1 VITTVSGTL
10 VDNGSAMRG
19 PPGELLRLLMRCDAS
34 APRRARE
41 ALRTV
46 AAIDLVRSD
55 AILVASELVSN
66 AVMHA
71 GCEPGEAIEFVVEMR
86 SNAVRLAITD
96 RGCSENTPTVRGPEY
111 RGPGGLGLR
120 IVETLAHRW
129 GVERRIGTLV
139 WADLSLD
146 PPPEQNGTGLNG
158 PPAQRSQPV
167 GPAPRIGLLAP
178 RGDVLH
184 RSRRTS

>member
-1 VITTVSGTL
+1 MTIPTRTL
-10 VDNGSAMRG
+10 VDNGMRR
-19 PPGELLRLLMRCDAS
+19 PRGELLRLLMRCDSS

-55 AILVASELVSN
+55 AILLASELVSN
-66 AVMHA
+66 AVLHA
-71 GCEPGEAIEFVVEMR
+71 GCEPGEEIELIVEMS

-96 RGCSENTPTVRGPEY
+96 RGCSDKAPTVRGPEH

-139 WADLSLD
+139 WAELSLD

-158 PPAQRSQPV
+158 PPAQRSQSA
-167 GPAPRIGLLAP
+167 GPAPRMGLLAP

>member
-1 VITTVSGTL
+1 L
-10 VDNGSAMRG
+10 VDNGSDMRG
-19 PPGELLRLLMRCDAS
+19 RPGELLRLLMRCDSS
-34 APRRARE
+34 APRLARD

-46 AAIDLVRSD
+46 VAIDLVRSD

-71 GCEPGEAIEFVVEMR
+71 GCEPGEEIELVVEMR
-86 SNAVRLAITD
+86 PNAIRLEITD

-120 IVETLAHRW
+120 IVETLAHCW
-129 GVERRIGTLV
+129 GVERRVGTLV
-139 WADLSLD
+139 WAELSLD

-167 GPAPRIGLLAP
+167 GPAQRMGLLAP

>member
-1 VITTVSGTL
+1 
-10 VDNGSAMRG
+10 MRG

-34 APRRARE
+34 APRRARD

-71 GCEPGEAIEFVVEMR
+71 GCEPGEAIELVVEMR

-96 RGCSENTPTVRGPEY
+96 RGCSDKAPTVRGPEY

-158 PPAQRSQPV
+158 PPAQRSQPL

-184 RSRRTS
+184 PSGRTS

>member
-1 VITTVSGTL
+1 M
-10 VDNGSAMRG
+10 VDSGSAMRG
-19 PPGELLRLLMRCDAS
+19 PPGELLRLLMRCDSS
-34 APRRARE
+34 APRLARD

-71 GCEPGEAIEFVVEMR
+71 GCEPGEEIELVVEMR

-96 RGCSENTPTVRGPEY
+96 RGCSDTAPTVRGPEY

-120 IVETLAHRW
+120 IVEALADCW
-129 GVERRIGTLV
+129 GVERRNGTLV
-139 WADLSLD
+139 WAELTLD

-158 PPAQRSQPV
+158 PPAQPSQMV
-167 GPAPRIGLLAP
+167 GQTPRT
-178 RGDVLH
+178 VC
-184 RSRRTS
+184 

>member
-1 VITTVSGTL
+1 L
-10 VDNGSAMRG
+10 VDNGPEMRG
-19 PPGELLRLLMRCDAS
+19 RPGELLRLPMRSDPS
-34 APRRARE
+34 APRLARD

-66 AVMHA
+66 AVLHA
-71 GCEPGEAIEFVVEMR
+71 GCEPGEEIELVVEMR

-96 RGCSENTPTVRGPEY
+96 RGCSDKAPTVRGPEY

-120 IVETLAHRW
+120 IVETLARCW

-139 WADLSLD
+139 WAELSLD
-146 PPPEQNGTGLNG
+146 PPPEQNGTGPEG

-167 GPAPRIGLLAP
+167 GPAPRVDLLAP

-184 RSRRTS
+184 RSRQTS

>member
-1 VITTVSGTL
+1 MTTMTGTV
-10 VDNGSAMRG
+10 VDTGSAMRG
-19 PPGELLRLLMRCDAS
+19 PPEELLRVLMRCDAS
-34 APRRARE
+34 APRRARD

-66 AVMHA
+66 AVMHT
-71 GCEPGEAIEFVVEMR
+71 GCEPGEEIELVVEMR
-86 SNAVRLAITD
+86 SNAVRLEITD

-139 WADLSLD
+139 WAEFSLD
-146 PPPEQNGTGLNG
+146 PPAGAEGNRTDG
-158 PPAQRSQPV
+158 PPAQPSQPV

-178 RGDVLH
+178 GGDVLD